1 MTSPDLVEGNI
12 EKLAALFPQV
22 ITEAADANG
31 HVTRAI
37 DFDLLRQELSDHL
50 VEGPQERF
58 RLEWP
63 GKRAA
68 TLTANAPIAK
78 TLRPVR
84 EDSVNFDTTENLFI
98 EGDNLEA
105 LKLLQ
110 ESYLGKVKLIYIDP
124 PYNTGHDF
132 VYNDD
137 FAESTE
143 EYLKR
148 SGQVTDEGERLV
160 TNPESNGRFH
170 SDWLS
175 MIYPR
180 LRLARNLLT
189 EDGAILIS
197 IDDAEFG
204 NVQAIAKEVFGAH
217 NFVGTFVWSGGRK
230 NDSRFISSSHEYVIC
245 FARDLAFLKE
255 QKIDWKVR
263 KAGLGDI
270 YSAAEKFVK
279 DTKGNYEA
287 ASSKLRAWYKDLS
300 LADPA
305 RRNKH
310 YKHVDEVG
318 VYFPGD
324 ISWPGGGGPR
334 YEVLHPKTGL
344 PVAIPSRGWLFQKP
358 VLEQRII
365 EGRVVFGDDETKVP
379 TYKRYLHETEYEA
392 PYSVLYQDGRAATK
406 RVKALFDG
414 DKVFDFP
421 KDETI
426 LKRFIQMITGEDDI
440 VMDFFAGSSSTA
452 HAVMELNA
460 EDGGNRKFVMVQI
473 PEETSKK
480 SVARAAGYVTI
491 SELSRERIRRAGRK
505 IEQDF
510 VEQLEEREHP
520 LDVGFR
526 SLRIDSSNMN
536 DVLAT
541 PDEVS
546 QSDLFDSVSNVKAD
560 RTGEDLLFQVLLDWG
575 LPLEV
580 AIEVESIEG
589 QECFVVEGGALIACF
604 EPSVSAEA
612 VRVIA
617 QREPMR
623 AVFRDEGFAS
633 DAERINAEQVFK
645 EFAPSADVKVI

>member
-22 ITEAADANG
+22 VTEAADANG

-110 ESYLGKVKLIYIDP
+110 ESYLGKVKVIYIDP
-124 PYNTGHDF
+124 PYNTGSDLI
-132 VYNDD
+132 YDDD
-137 FAESTE
+137 FSLTLN
-143 EYLKR
+143 EYLQK
-148 SGQVTDEGERLV
+148 SEQIDVDGARLSA
-160 TNPESNGRFH
+160 NRESNGRFH

-180 LRLARNLLT
+180 LRLARNLLK
-189 EDGAILIS
+189 EDGAIFVS
-197 IDDAEFG
+197 IDDNEFSNMRRVMDEIFGATNFFAELVVVRSEGGGLAKRVVKGHDYLLVYARNIEKFKGFSRAKDVRGKVVEKEGKSYWVETDWLRKEFG
-204 NVQAIAKEVFGAH
+204 KYGTLLYSEIEAVRGSDSKNEIDEKIA
-217 NFVGTFVWSGGRK
+217 SG
-230 NDSRFISSSHEYVIC
+230 EYVLLPKGNDHVVGRL
-245 FARDLAFLKE
+245 RDL
-255 QKIDWKVR
+255 
-263 KAGLGDI
+263 
-270 YSAAEKFVK
+270 EK
-279 DTKGNYEA
+279 D
-287 ASSKLRAWYKDLS
+287 SSKFHSVLKHLNKNSTSDLAALDLKGVFDHPKPLS
-300 LADPA
+300 L
-305 RRNKH
+305 
-310 YKHVDEVG
+310 
-318 VYFPGD
+318 
-324 ISWPGGGGPR
+324 
-334 YEVLHPKTGL
+334 
-344 PVAIPSRGWLFQKP
+344 
-358 VLEQRII
+358 I
-365 EGRVVFGDDETKVP
+365 E
-379 TYKRYLHETEYEA
+379 
-392 PYSVLYQDGRAATK
+392 
-406 RVKALFDG
+406 
-414 DKVFDFP
+414 
-421 KDETI
+421 
-426 LKRFIQMITGEDDI
+426 DI
-440 VMDFFAGSSSTA
+440 VMGVTRFSKDEHDIILDFFAGSGTTA
-452 HAVMELNA
+452 DAVYRVNSQ
-460 EDGGNRKFVMVQI
+460 DNGNRRFICVQI
-473 PEETSKK
+473 DQPLDGSGQGKETIKNAVELTRQLN
-480 SVARAAGYVTI
+480 VAPVLSEVTK
-491 SELSRERIRRAGRK
+491 ERLRRAG
-505 IEQDF
+505 
-510 VEQLEEREHP
+510 VAALESLKAEGEDNGSP
-520 LDVGFR
+520 SFDYGFR

-546 QSDLFDSVSNVKAD
+546 QSNLFDSVSNVKAD

-575 LPLEV
+575 LPLDV
-580 AIEVESIEG
+580 AIEVVSIEG

-604 EPSVSAEA
+604 EPSVNAET
-612 VRVIA
+612 VRGIA
-617 QREPMR
+617 QREPIR

>member
-1 MTSPDLVEGNI
+1 MTSPDLVAGNI
-12 EKLAALFPQV
+12 EKLAALFPHV
-22 ITEAADANG
+22 VTESADANG
-31 HVTRAI
+31 EIARAI

-110 ESYLGKVKLIYIDP
+110 ESYLGKVKVIYIDP

-180 LRLARNLLT
+180 LRLARNLLAD
-189 EDGAILIS
+189 DGLLFVS
-197 IDDAEFG
+197 IGAGEADRLRQTASEIFG
-204 NVQAIAKEVFGAH
+204 TSNL
-217 NFVGTFVWSGGRK
+217 VGDFVWKKGGTGK
-230 NDSRFISSSHEYVIC
+230 NDSQFAVVEHEYLFA
-245 FARDLAFLKE
+245 FARDA
-255 QKIDWKVR
+255 QKASFGIDTGAKVSTSYNLSDEKGQYSLVR
-263 KAGLGDI
+263 LDSKTLG
-270 YSAAEKFVK
+270 YQK
-279 DTKGNYEA
+279 
-287 ASSKLRAWYKDLS
+287 S
-300 LADPA
+300 LDYAIVDP
-305 RRNKH
+305 
-310 YKHVDEVG
+310 EG
-318 VYFPGD
+318 VEYFPEQPSGKQEIARWRWSKKKTED
-324 ISWPGGGGPR
+324 NYDELVFRNGFVYTKNYKKKGARPR
-334 YEVLHPKTGL
+334 SLLSGE
-344 PVAIPSRGWLFQKP
+344 R
-358 VLEQRII
+358 
-365 EGRVVFGDDETKVP
+365 FGVTRSGKADA
-379 TYKRYLHETEYEA
+379 EA
-392 PYSVLYQDGRAATK
+392 VMGQSGI
-406 RVKALFDG
+406 
-414 DKVFDFP
+414 FDFP
-421 KDETI
+421 KPVRLIKFLIEISSGD
-426 LKRFIQMITGEDDI
+426 GDI
-440 VMDFFAGSSSTA
+440 VMDFFAGSSTTA

-473 PEETSKK
+473 SEETSEK
-480 SVARAAGYVTI
+480 SATRAAGYATI

-510 VEQLEEREHP
+510 AKQLDERERP

-546 QSDLFDSVSNVKAD
+546 QPNLFDSVSNVKAD

-575 LPLEV
+575 LPLDV

-604 EPSVSAEA
+604 EPSVNAET

-617 QREPMR
+617 KREPVR

-633 DAERINAEQVFK
+633 DAERINAEQIFK
-645 EFAPSADVKVI
+645 EFAPFADVKVI